1 MKKIIFSVLCL
12 VLISITAFA
21 QGTEEPYVVIDEDG
35 TATFYYNNSKP
46 EGALPIQSS
55 KDDSNWPQSVRY
67 SINKVKFD
75 DSFKDYEPTSCAY
88 WFYDFY
94 YLNEISNMTE
104 NLKTEMVTDMR
115 NMFDGCTYI
124 KYLDLS
130 TFNTQNVEYIDYM
143 FRDCC
148 RLETIYVGNGWSRS
162 ALKSG
167 KETFYGCFYLFGGKG
182 TQCIPF
188 TNTDGSYARID
199 GGEDT
204 PGYLTRKG
212 SIKDVAIEIGTLP
225 KSDYILGEELA
236 FAKQALFVTF
246 AGKEKVVLDL
256 PAEYCDYDN
265 TKIGKQTVFVD
276 YQGAHTTFEI
286 NITDD
291 KGAYSEF
298 DKETNILT
306 LYYCKY
312 RDGFRHVSN
321 GWCANN
327 IMTKVNKVVIDPSF
341 AQYKPNDCDGWFRN
355 LVSLTEIE
363 GLNYLNTSEV
373 SDMSAMFFN
382 CHKLTSLDLS
392 SFDTHKVGRMDQMF
406 GYCTNLQTIYV
417 GSEWSTNG
425 LGDFVKKFEIFEG
438 CVNLKGGLGTTYD
451 EKHIN
456 GYYAHV
462 DGGADN
468 PGYFTWK
475 EAVPVSDITPA
486 AHNTKVWSFNRT
498 VFIESQPRTKYTIID
513 MNGRIL
519 KSSVTKSSRDEIQ
532 INQSGIVVLHINGT
546 SYKLIML

>member
-1 MKKIIFSVLCL
+1 MKKIIISVLCL

-21 QGTEEPYVVIDEDG
+21 QVEKEPYVVIANNI
-35 TATFYYNNSKP
+35 ATFYYGTNKP
-46 EGALPIQSS
+46 EGALPLQSSS
-55 KDDSNWPQSVRY
+55 KDVNWPQSVRY
-67 SINKVKFD
+67 SVKKAKFD
-75 DSFKDYEPTSCAY
+75 VSFKDYEPTSCAY

-130 TFNTQNVEYIDYM
+130 TFNTKNVEYIDYM

-188 TNTDGSYARID
+188 TNTNGSYARID

-204 PGYLTRKG
+204 PGYLTREG
-212 SIKDVAIEIGTLP
+212 TNKDVAIEIGTLP

-312 RDGFRHVSN
+312 RDGFRHISN
-321 GWCANN
+321 GWSEDPS
-327 IMTKVNKVVIDPSF
+327 KVKKIIIDPSF
-341 AQYKPNDCDGWFRN
+341 TDFIPTDCSDWFESF
-355 LVSLTEIE
+355 VSLTEIE

-373 SDMSAMFFN
+373 TSMNDMFFN
-382 CHKLTSLDLS
+382 CHNLTSLDLS
-392 SFDTHKVGRMDQMF
+392 SFDTYKVRRMDNMF
-406 GYCTNLQTIYV
+406 ANCNNLQTIFV
-417 GSEWSTNG
+417 GANWSTQE
-425 LGDFVKKFEIFEG
+425 LTDFVKKFEIFEG

-498 VFIESQPRTKYTIID
+498 VFIESQSRTKYTIID